1 MDSGLQV
8 NNRSQKN
15 LYYFNISNSKVS
27 QQTSQTSGGN
37 VIVLNNNDMM
47 QQRTSLGG
55 QQVIKQKQ
63 NLEKFLYLLNFRLF
77 LKQVHHQHLIQ
88 HKVKFCKQLM
98 DN

>member
-8 NNRSQKN
+8 CQQ
-15 LYYFNISNSKVS
+15 NS
-27 QQTSQTSGGN
+27 SQTNSGN

-55 QQVIKQKQ
+55 QQVLFKTQKSIKSKI
-63 NLEKFLYLLNFRLF
+63 FFFFRLF
-77 LKQVHHQHLIQ
+77 LKQVRHQHLIQ
-88 HKVKFCKQLM
+88 PKVKFSKQLM

>member
-1 MDSGLQV
+1 
-8 NNRSQKN
+8 
-15 LYYFNISNSKVS
+15 
-27 QQTSQTSGGN
+27 
-37 VIVLNNNDMM
+37 MM

-77 LKQVHHQHLIQ
+77 LKQVHHQHQIQ
-88 HKVKFCKQLM
+88 PKVKFFKQLM